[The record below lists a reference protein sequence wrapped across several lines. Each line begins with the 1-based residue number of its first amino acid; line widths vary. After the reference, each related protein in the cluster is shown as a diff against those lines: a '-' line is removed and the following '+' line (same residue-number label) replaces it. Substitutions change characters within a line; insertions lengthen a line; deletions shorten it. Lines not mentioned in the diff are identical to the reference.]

1 MQDPRTRF
9 PQPPYEN
16 QKPFEMPGSTEKMD
30 PKPDHGESSYTGS
43 GKLKGYRA
51 LVTGG
56 DSGIGRAVATCYA
69 KEGADLVLNA
79 LSEGGDLEAAAAAC
93 RAEGAKVETVL
104 GDLREESFCKELV
117 ERAVSALG
125 GLDVLVN
132 NAAYQEVRDSL
143 QEVESELF
151 DRIMKT
157 NVYAPFW
164 LSKAALPHLG
174 AGGSIINT
182 TSIQG
187 FDPSPML
194 LPYATTKSALLG
206 MTKAL
211 AGMAIEKGV
220 RVNSVAP
227 GPVWTPFIPGSMPE
241 DKVQKFGSSTA
252 FNRPAQPVE
261 MAVMYV
267 WLASADAS
275 YVTGETFGGTG
286 GKMPL

>member
-9 PQPPYEN
+9 PQPPFKN
-16 QKPFEMPGSTEKMD
+16 QESFPMPGSTAKMD
-30 PKPDHGESSYTGS
+30 PKPDHGETTYEGS

-51 LVTGG
+51 LITGG
-56 DSGIGRAVATCYA
+56 DSGIGRAVALCYA
-69 KEGADLVLNA
+69 KEGADVMITA
-79 LSEGGDLEAAAAAC
+79 LSESEDLAASAEAC
-93 RAEGAKVETVL
+93 RAHGGKVETVL
-104 GDLREESFCKELV
+104 GDLREESFCKQLV
-117 ERAVSALG
+117 ATTVEKLG

-132 NAAYQEVRDSL
+132 NAAYQEVRESL
-143 QEVESELF
+143 DEVESELF

-164 LSKAALPHLG
+164 LSKAALPHIG

-211 AGMAIEKGV
+211 AGLAIEQGV

-227 GPVWTPFIPGSMPE
+227 GPVWTPFIPGSMPTE
-241 DKVQKFGSSTA
+241 KVQKFGGSTA
-252 FNRPAQPVE
+252 FHRCAQPVE

-275 YVTGETFGGTG
+275 YITGETFGGTG

>member
-9 PQPPYEN
+9 PQPPFEN
-16 QKPFEMPGSTEKMD
+16 QESFPMPGSTAKMD
-30 PKPDHGESSYTGS
+30 PTPDHGETTYEGS

-51 LVTGG
+51 LITGG
-56 DSGIGRAVATCYA
+56 DSGIGRAVALCYA
-69 KEGADLVLNA
+69 KEGADVLLNA
-79 LSEGGDLEAAAAAC
+79 LSEGDDLQASADEC
-93 RAEGAKVETVL
+93 RKHGGLVETVL
-104 GDLREESFCKELV
+104 GDLREESFCKELIQQ
-117 ERAVSALG
+117 AVSKLG

-132 NAAYQEVRDSL
+132 NAAYQEVRDSI
-143 QEVESELF
+143 QEVDSELF

-164 LSKAALPHLG
+164 LSREAMNHIGP
-174 AGGSIINT
+174 GGSIINT

-187 FDPSPML
+187 FDPSGGL

-211 AGMAIEKGV
+211 ASLAIEKGV

-227 GPVWTPFIPGSMPE
+227 GPVWTPFIPGSMPTE
-241 DKVQKFGSSTA
+241 KAQKFGGSTA
-252 FNRPAQPVE
+252 FGRPAQPVE